1 MKQTIVIFILLLFS
15 GYSQAQENSDVRFKT
30 EEITIPAGK
39 FEIKGDLL
47 TPVEG
52 GNFPVVLFCPG
63 SGPTDRKAT
72 IKNSKIIRKFL
83 ECGYAFFI
91 DDKPGSGDSKGEF
104 SGDSLLRERAQI
116 LSAEIEEIKK
126 RPNINSDKI
135 GLYGSS
141 QAGYVM
147 SLVLQQRK
155 DISFVIAVSCPA
167 MNSIEQSAFLVK
179 MQALCGG
186 RTNEDAETLKKFYI
200 QRAKANT
207 YSEFRVAADY
217 LNADP
222 VIADLGWGYD
232 VAESEFVPEQP
243 DSESF
248 INPLDGLGK
257 IKIPALFIFGDK
269 DTQIDPVQGAEMF
282 GKYLKDSGNENFKI
296 VTVPGV
302 DHNMR
307 LSKTGSLK
315 EQNENYKKE
324 GGAVLSPDFLKEI
337 ETWLGKIK

>member
-1 MKQTIVIFILLLFS
+1 MKRAIVIFILLLFS
-15 GYSQAQENSDVRFKT
+15 GYSQSQENGDVRFKT

-39 FEIKGDLL
+39 FEIKGDLI

-63 SGPTDRKAT
+63 SGPTDRKAA
-72 IKNSKIIRKFL
+72 IKNSKIIRKFI

-104 SGDSLLRERAQI
+104 SGDSLLRERAFI
-116 LSAEIEEIKK
+116 VTSEIDAIKK
-126 RPNINSDKI
+126 HPKINPGRI

-155 DISFVIAVSCPA
+155 DISFIIAVSCPA
-167 MNSIEQSAFLVK
+167 MNSIEQSAYLVK
-179 MQALCGG
+179 MQAVCGG
-186 RTNEDAETLKKFYI
+186 RTKENAETLKKFYI
-200 QRAKANT
+200 QRAMANT
-207 YSEFRVAADY
+207 YPQFREAADY

-222 VIADLGWGYD
+222 VIVDLGWGYD
-232 VAESEFVPEQP
+232 IAESEFVPEQP

-296 VTVPGV
+296 VTIPGV

-307 LSKTGSLK
+307 ISKTGSLK
-315 EQNENYKKE
+315 EQNENYKNE
-324 GGAVLSPDFLKEI
+324 GGAVLSSSFLKEI
-337 ETWLGKIK
+337 ETWLEKLK